1 MSDPNPTE
9 KTAFQRLVEA
19 VKPRPLTPEQAA
31 VLATV
36 KFPCC

>member
-1 MSDPNPTE
+1 MSDPIPTE
-9 KTAFQRLVEA
+9 KTTLQRLVDA